1 MDLLQETA
9 QGLFE
14 TFINRR
20 DAFAIQLDDGRYF
33 ASYKEITVEHV
44 MEHLKGEITL
54 AVYLLNSE
62 GMTKYS
68 VLDADDGEGLDKLVQ
83 VHESFPLPSYLE
95 SSRRGGHLWFFFEEP
110 ISGKTA
116 KNFGLEIAKQYLIEA
131 EVFPKQSE
139 GEGVGSCIRLPFG
152 IHKKTGER
160 YPFIGLGNWREQLA
174 VLSNPQKIP
183 LGDVMKYQY
192 QEPERKRPA
201 LITNPGGEAQD
212 LPLWEKVKRQIPV
225 RELVEQ
231 YVDLNAKGTG
241 RCPFHDD
248 EVPSFS
254 VNDKE
259 NYWNCFSGCGGGS
272 VIDFWMK
279 LNNMDFPEA
288 LHDLAEKYGVR

>member
-1 MDLLQETA
+1 
-9 QGLFE
+9 
-14 TFINRR
+14 
-20 DAFAIQLDDGRYF
+20 
-33 ASYKEITVEHV
+33 
-44 MEHLKGEITL
+44 
-54 AVYLLNSE
+54 
-62 GMTKYS
+62 
-68 VLDADDGEGLDKLVQ
+68 
-83 VHESFPLPSYLE
+83 
-95 SSRRGGHLWFFFEEP
+95 
-110 ISGKTA
+110 
-116 KNFGLEIAKQYLIEA
+116 
-131 EVFPKQSE
+131 
-139 GEGVGSCIRLPFG
+139 LPFG

-183 LGDVMKYQY
+183 ISEIMKYQY

-201 LITNPGGEAQD
+201 LIINPGGEAQD

-241 RCPFHDD
+241 RCPVHDD

-254 VNDKE
+254 VNEKE